1 MTEEAGK
8 PQAGGEKPRK
18 PKPSRAERSAANKAA
33 HAAKLAA
40 AEAAKAPPPLEAVL
54 TPEHALPPPH
64 SDAQHAQEAEQ
75 TPRAAPLDASPAQ
88 GAHTH
93 ARAPAHEG
101 EIVPPESFAG
111 LMDQPV
117 PAETAATARYAGL
130 DHKPS
135 PAFEA
140 AVTAL
145 RWAGQSDEEI
155 ALYLSCSIENLYRHY
170 RVQLVEAHAKMTGK
184 IAITL
189 AQRALSQNVD
199 FKTMRFVAEK
209 RMRGFGRPD
218 TAFVAVRPDAGIGPI
233 DSSTNG
239 RNGLGQS
246 SAAMAQRKKAAPEI
260 GEDGV
265 IEIAMVLGVAERPL
279 KQNADG
285 TIAERTDG
293 EIAADVA
300 ERGDA

>member
-1 MTEEAGK
+1 MTGKTQK
-8 PQAGGEKPRK
+8 PQAGEEKPQK
-18 PKPSRAERSAANKAA
+18 PKLTRAERQAINKAA

-40 AEAAKAPPPLEAVL
+40 QAAAKAPPPLEAVL
-54 TPEHALPPPH
+54 TPEHALPAPD
-64 SDAQHAQEAEQ
+64 DAQHVEEAAQ
-75 TPRAAPLDASPAQ
+75 TPAPPPLDASPAQ
-88 GAHTH
+88 EAHTH
-93 ARAPAHEG
+93 AHAHTHEG
-101 EIVPPESFAG
+101 QVLDAESFAG
-111 LMDQPV
+111 LMDEPV
-117 PAETAATARYAGL
+117 PPETAATARYAGL
-130 DHKPS
+130 DHRSS

-155 ALYLSCSIENLYRHY
+155 ALYLSCSIANLYRHY
-170 RVQLVEAHAKMTGK
+170 RVQLVEAHAKMSGK
-184 IAITL
+184 IAIGL
-189 AQRALSQNVD
+189 AQTALAGRD
-199 FKTMRFVAEK
+199 FKVTRFVAEK
-209 RMRGFGRPD
+209 RLRGFGRPD
-218 TAFVAVRPDAGIGPI
+218 TGFVAVRPDAGVGPI
-233 DSSTNG
+233 DPSVNG

-246 SAAMAQRKKAAPEI
+246 SAAVAQRRKAAPEI

-279 KQNADG
+279 KQNEDG